1 MSLKTASIRP
11 QRDLYGY
18 KVNDIDYH
26 FSNVYQKLP
35 GDGIGV

>member
-1 MSLKTASIRP
+1 MYFHIIYKI
-11 QRDLYGY
+11 YYKY

-35 GDGIGV
+35 GDGFGV